1 MFLET
6 ICIKN
11 SIVQEIEAHR
21 ERMRQTALHFGFF
34 APELPD
40 LSARIP
46 PELAE
51 SNKIKCSVVYHKEII
66 SVRYSDYR
74 PKTINS
80 LKLVEADLDYS
91 FKYSDR
97 AALKALLQEKGDC
110 DEVLIVKNNCITDTS
125 FSNVFF
131 RKENE
136 FFTPDT
142 YLLNGIKRQKLLLE
156 KRICERPIT
165 VDDLRYFDK
174 IYLINAMLDI
184 EDGVGLSV
192 EKII

>member
-6 ICIKN
+6 ICIN
-11 SIVQEIEAHR
+11 NGIVQNIEAHR
-21 ERMRQTALHFGFF
+21 ERMRQTALHFGFS

-51 SNKIKCSVVYHKEII
+51 NNKIKCSVVYHKEII
-66 SVRYSDYR
+66 SVQYSDYR

-80 LKLVEADLDYS
+80 LKLVEADLDYL

-97 AALKALLQEKGDC
+97 SVLNALLQEKGDC
-110 DEVLIVKNNCITDTS
+110 DEVLIVKNNYITDTS
-125 FSNVFF
+125 FSNVVF
-131 RKENE
+131 RRENE

-142 YLLNGIKRQKLLLE
+142 YLLNGIKRKKLLLE

-165 VDDLRYFDK
+165 VDDLHHFDK
-174 IYLINAMLDI
+174 VYLINAMLDI

>member
-11 SIVQEIEAHR
+11 GIVQNIEAHR
-21 ERMRQTALHFGFF
+21 ERMRHTALNFGLQ
-34 APELPD
+34 ASELPD
-40 LSARIP
+40 LSTLIP
-46 PELAE
+46 AELAE

-66 SVRYSDYR
+66 SVQYSDYR

-97 AALKALLQEKGDC
+97 TQLNALLQEKGDC
-110 DEVLIVKNNCITDTS
+110 DEILIVKDNCITDTS
-125 FSNVFF
+125 FSNVVF

-136 FFTPDT
+136 FFTPNT

-156 KRICERPIT
+156 KRIRERPIT
-165 VDDLRYFDK
+165 VDDLRHFDK
-174 IYLINAMLDI
+174 LYLINAMLDI

-192 EKII
+192 EKIL

>member
-11 SIVQEIEAHR
+11 GIVQEIEAHR
-21 ERMRQTALHFGFF
+21 KRMRQTALHFGFS

-66 SVRYSDYR
+66 SVQYSDYR
-74 PKTINS
+74 SKTINS

-97 AALKALLQEKGDC
+97 ATLKALLQERGDC
-110 DEVLIVKNNCITDTS
+110 DEILIVKDNRITDTS
-125 FSNVFF
+125 FSNVVF
-131 RKENE
+131 RKEND
-136 FFTPDT
+136 FFTPNT
-142 YLLNGIKRQKLLLE
+142 YLLNGIKRQKLLLK
-156 KRICERPIT
+156 KRIRERPIT

-184 EDGVGLSV
+184 EDGVALSV
-192 EKII
+192 EKIL